1 MVAPAPLPSAVDG
14 REIRAAIRS
23 AAVRGGASGDR
34 AQDLTLAAWEAT
46 CNTIEHG
53 GSRPELTIGG
63 GGDRVTVVIADG
75 GAAHAARVDRDGRG
89 WSTPEPG
96 PWAPRGRGWRIIAA
110 LVDDVRIV
118 DADGIVYLELTI
130 RLPG

>member
-34 AQDLTLAAWEAT
+34 AQDLTLAAWEAV

-63 GGDRVTVVIADG
+63 GRDRVTVVIPDPG
-75 GAAHAARVDRDGRG
+75 AARVDRDGRG
-89 WSTPEPG
+89 WSTPDPD
-96 PWAPRGRGWRIIAA
+96 PWAPRGRGWRIIVA
-110 LVDDVRIV
+110 LVDEVRIV
-118 DADGIVYLELTI
+118 DADGVVYLELTI